1 MSAMT
6 ISDPKADLLDYLQGA
21 RSVMVWKLDGLAEY
35 DVRRPLTPTG
45 TNLLGMVKHL
55 ARGEFGYFGETFGR
69 PSDAVA
75 PWPHDEQA
83 WQAWALPTE
92 SRESIIGLY
101 RQACAHADA
110 TIEALPLDAV
120 GQVPWWG
127 DKGEV
132 TLHQVLVHMTAETQR
147 HAGHADIVRELIDGA
162 VGLLPGA
169 TNIAPSDKAGWAA
182 HRETVER
189 YAQEASRCPLPTELV
204 RLPLTL
210 SPSAPNE

>member
-21 RSVMVWKLDGLAEY
+21 RGAMLWKLDGLTEY
-35 DVRRPLTPTG
+35 DARRPLTPTG
-45 TNLLGMVKHL
+45 TNLLGLVKHL

-75 PWPHDEQA
+75 RWPEGEQA
-83 WQAWALPTE
+83 WEAWALPTE

-101 RQACAHADA
+101 RQAWAHADA

-120 GQVPWWG
+120 GRVPWWG
-127 DKGEV
+127 DGGEV
-132 TLHQVLVHMTAETQR
+132 TLHQILVHMTAETQR

-162 VGLLPGA
+162 VGLLSTS
-169 TNIAPSDKAGWAA
+169 TNMPPSDAATWAA
-182 HRETVER
+182 HRDMVER
-189 YAQEASRCPLPTELV
+189 NAQEAGRQRPWSTP
-204 RLPLTL
+204 
-210 SPSAPNE
+210 SPRPDVS